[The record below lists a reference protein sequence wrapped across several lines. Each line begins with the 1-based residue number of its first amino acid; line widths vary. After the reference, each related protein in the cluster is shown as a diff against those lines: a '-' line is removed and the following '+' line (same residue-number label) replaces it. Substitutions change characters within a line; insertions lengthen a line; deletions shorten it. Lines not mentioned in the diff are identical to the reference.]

1 MSKKFYEYKKM
12 VWANQLSYKF
22 NIANNR
28 HFDALVGYEIDD
40 QYRDYLSGYATNFAT
55 ADKDEISNGMKT
67 ESVGGSSTRTRMVS
81 YLTRVNY
88 DYKNKYY
95 LGGSFRTDGSSRLHK
110 DSRWGS
116 FWSVS
121 ARMAYD

>member
-1 MSKKFYEYKKM
+1 M

-22 NIANNR
+22 NIANDH

-95 LGGSFRTDGSSRLHK
+95 LGGSFVLTVVPVCIKTAVGV
-110 DSRWGS
+110 
-116 FWSVS
+116 VS
-121 ARMAYD
+121 GQYLPHGV